1 MGIDDVTLVSECCR
15 LCKEDTACEQFSF
28 HQGPHLGSAGAGH
41 GSKCIL
47 NWGDDELK
55 IGGYWGA
62 YIASPA
68 DISECSCGKALR
80 DLDIFSANN

>member
-28 HQGPHLGSAGAGH
+28 HQGPHLA

-80 DLDIFSANN
+80 YLDIFSTNN